1 MITSKRIKQETR
13 RWIDRVTIFPR
24 SIFLTFH
31 LWENLSDDKDENTF
45 CKIQK
50 INKRFLNKLERICN
64 ASKTRL
70 ERLVVVERNTSRNH
84 CHLMIEVPI
93 HLSNK
98 MMVKN
103 IKQCADKTHGIGDYD
118 IRHTYDKNNLI
129 DYITKE
135 TNKDR
140 DTIDFENSF
149 FKNNKNRISKYRN
162 GHSNIRM
169 Q

>member
-1 MITSKRIKQETR
+1 MVTNKRLKHETR
-13 RWIDRVTIFPR
+13 QWIVRNTLLPR
-24 SIFLTFH
+24 SVFLTFH

-45 CKIQK
+45 FKIQK
-50 INKRFLNKLERICN
+50 VIKRFLNKLEKNCN
-64 ASKTRL
+64 ASKRRL
-70 ERLVVVERNTSRNH
+70 EIVVVVERNTTRNH
-84 CHLMIEVPI
+84 CHLMIEVPQ

-103 IKQCADKTHGIGDYD
+103 IKQCADNTHGIGEYD
-118 IRHTYDKNNLI
+118 IQHTYDKNQLI